1 MLIYNT
7 WGEEKKEKF
16 REILVIA
23 CDALGHSIKNGILRH
38 TNTAEEIAGWRAVNE
53 NMKKYGFTIDEVCGA
68 LEEFIYIG

>member
-38 TNTAEEIAGWRAVNE
+38 TNTAEEIAG
-53 NMKKYGFTIDEVCGA
+53 
-68 LEEFIYIG
+68 